1 MGACVLGSAFL
12 AVGESE
18 CGSPG
23 GYPRL
28 VLDSRGDQVCDLAEA
43 TLAETQP
50 VGPGST
56 VFATGS
62 CATSIVAGPVDPD
75 SAHGYDTLHVSCP
88 FDEVDVNVY
97 TVTMTVNGDGY
108 YTATGQGAFT
118 VYDPS
123 LGHTTGGGWFY
134 WPGSDDPETGYPG
147 DRTNFGY
154 TMKYGRNGKTLKGN
168 LLMIRHLR
176 DGTMYRLKSNALDA
190 LALGEDPT
198 VPMGWASFSGKATYL
213 DPTMTDAEGNHSF
226 LVYVEDLDEP
236 GTGTDRF
243 WIKVNDKN
251 RDVIAESSFDETA
264 AANATTISGG
274 NIVAPHRHSSTPIIE
289 PQKSKKK

>member
-1 MGACVLGSAFL
+1 
-12 AVGESE
+12 
-18 CGSPG
+18 
-23 GYPRL
+23 
-28 VLDSRGDQVCDLAEA
+28 
-43 TLAETQP
+43 
-50 VGPGST
+50 
-56 VFATGS
+56 
-62 CATSIVAGPVDPD
+62 
-75 SAHGYDTLHVSCP
+75 
-88 FDEVDVNVY
+88 
-97 TVTMTVNGDGY
+97 MTVNGDGY

-198 VPMGWASFSGKATYL
+198 VPMGWASFSGKATYHRAVTLWGIGSAEPLSDSEYSSASRVHPRRAQPL
-213 DPTMTDAEGNHSF
+213 DR
-226 LVYVEDLDEP
+226 LVDLTASAREP
-236 GTGTDRF
+236 ARGRLGQ
-243 WIKVNDKN
+243 VC
-251 RDVIAESSFDETA
+251 VHPVCE
-264 AANATTISGG
+264 
-274 NIVAPHRHSSTPIIE
+274 
-289 PQKSKKK
+289 